1 MKIKNKAGFTL
12 VELLVVVLIIGVLA
26 SVAIPQYFKV
36 VERSRISAPNSIF
49 GGIGS
54 AQESYQARMGGYT
67 ADFSALDQTF
77 TASDGTPCAG
87 ATCIMGDFTF
97 TITLVGQT
105 GYTIAALRTARPGG
119 VLPQRYGGYTIT
131 YTVPGNTIAFSG
143 GSNTAELQ

>member
-1 MKIKNKAGFTL
+1 MKIAKRSGFTL

-49 GGIGS
+49 GGIAS

-67 ADFSALDQTF
+67 ATFPDLDQTF
-77 TASDGTPCAG
+77 TASDGSACAG
-87 ATCIMGDFTF
+87 ATCTMGDFTY
-97 TITLVGQT
+97 TITLVGTT
-105 GYTIAALRTARPGG
+105 GYTIEAQRVARAGG
-119 VLPQRYGGYTIT
+119 VLPQRYGGYKLT

-143 GSNTAELQ
+143 GTNTDELQ